1 MATAAQKKAQQAA
14 KVKAEANQADE
25 AQAIETLP
33 GLRVTTKVDGFRRG
47 GREWN
52 GTTEVL
58 ESEFTDEQLE
68 QLVKEPKLIIQQI
81 EIAV

>member
-14 KVKAEANQADE
+14 KVKAEANQ